1 MTSIKATTVLNCQV
15 NNGEC
20 GSNATCSHD
29 ASTNA
34 VVCSC
39 KNGYVNSGT
48 GSAIRCTDA
57 CQMNNGGCDSNAAC
71 SHDAST
77 NGVVCRCNNGFVNTG
92 CDTTVKC
99 TDSCQVKNGGCDS
112 NAACS
117 HDASTNA
124 VVCTCKSGYTNVPTG
139 GVVTCIQVTTTL
151 APGTQK
157 AHLNSTH
164 VGSTNPGFQ
173 QGDCPVSVNGAFGWH
188 FVLTG
193 TSTSIVSIRCVFNAA
208 GVVTS
213 MIQVPSDKHA
223 YVFTRTGDTLL
234 EASAVVNGPD
244 TEFNLSNVCNSI

>member
-1 MTSIKATTVLNCQV
+1 SCQV

-57 CQMNNGGCDSNAAC
+57 CQMNNGGCDSNATC

-99 TDSCQVKNGGCDS
+99 TGTIS
-112 NAACS
+112 N
-117 HDASTNA
+117 
-124 VVCTCKSGYTNVPTG
+124 
-139 GVVTCIQVTTTL
+139 
-151 APGTQK
+151 
-157 AHLNSTH
+157 
-164 VGSTNPGFQ
+164 
-173 QGDCPVSVNGAFGWH
+173 
-188 FVLTG
+188 
-193 TSTSIVSIRCVFNAA
+193 
-208 GVVTS
+208 
-213 MIQVPSDKHA
+213 
-223 YVFTRTGDTLL
+223 
-234 EASAVVNGPD
+234 
-244 TEFNLSNVCNSI
+244 